1 MAKLIYTAMTSLDGY
16 TNDRD
21 GNFDWAM
28 PDDEVHAFANDLEQ
42 GVGTHL
48 YGRRL
53 YETMKVWEEFYGRP
67 DLIKVVRD
75 YADAWH
81 QIDKVV
87 YSRTMESTA
96 TARTRIERDFDPAA
110 VQALKAQAGQ
120 DISVGGANLAGQALA
135 AGIVDEIH
143 LLLFPVL
150 VGGGTPAL
158 PERLSTPLEL
168 LGQRT
173 FGSGVVH
180 LHYAVKNGAA
190 GELPAGA

>member
-1 MAKLIYTAMTSLDGY
+1 MAKLIYTAMASLDGY
-16 TNDRD
+16 TNDRN

-87 YSRTMESTA
+87 YSRTLEETA
-96 TARTRIERDFDPAA
+96 TARTRIEHDFDPEA
-110 VQALKAQAGQ
+110 VRGLKATAAHN
-120 DISVGGANLAGQALA
+120 ISVGGANLAGQALA
-135 AGIVDEIH
+135 AGLVDEIH

-150 VGGGTPAL
+150 VGGGTRAL
-158 PERLSTPLEL
+158 PENLSTSLEL
-168 LGQRT
+168 LDQRK
-173 FGSGVVH
+173 FGNGVVH
-180 LHYAVKNGAA
+180 LHYAVQNGAA
-190 GELPAGA
+190 GS